1 MRIFIFISLIL
12 ITNACSLNSDSKY
25 WSEDN
30 INRINSEIELNKII
44 NKSNDI
50 YSMTFNEYEIF
61 IKDYTKKSKY
71 PKVNN

>member
-1 MRIFIFISLIL
+1 MRVFIFISLIL
-12 ITNACSLNSDSKY
+12 ITNACSLNNDSKY

>member
-1 MRIFIFISLIL
+1 MRLFIFISLIL

>member
-1 MRIFIFISLIL
+1 MRVFIFISLLL

>member
-1 MRIFIFISLIL
+1 MRVFVFISLIL

-50 YSMTFNEYEIF
+50 YSMTLNEYEIF

>member
-1 MRIFIFISLIL
+1 MRVFVFISLIL

-50 YSMTFNEYEIF
+50 YSMTFNEYKIF

>member
-1 MRIFIFISLIL
+1 MRVFVFISLIL

>member
-1 MRIFIFISLIL
+1 MRVFIFISLIL